1 MIESNLETCLHLAC
15 FVFIPILQSTH
26 SHENANFKIETK
38 LEREEQTNMYQ
49 CNRTGSGQYH

>member
-49 CNRTGSGQYH
+49 CNGTGS